1 MTIEEPSSRQ
11 IGRKARF
18 SRQRATRFCV
28 LSPLK
33 RILHRDQ
40 NLDATYYLGI
50 PLRERVV
57 SPGNQQ
63 FVSRTRTVADPFDV
77 LYHASPCC

>member
-1 MTIEEPSSRQ
+1 MTIEGLSFRQ

-40 NLDATYYLGI
+40 NLDATCYLGI

-57 SPGNQQ
+57 SPGIQQ

>member
-1 MTIEEPSSRQ
+1 MTIETPSSRQ
-11 IGRKARF
+11 IVRKVRF
-18 SRQRATRFCV
+18 VRTVRRFCV

-33 RILHRDQ
+33 RMLYRDL

-57 SPGNQQ
+57 NPGIQQ
-63 FVSRTRTVADPFDV
+63 FVSRTKTVVDPFDV